1 MYPSNVMNK
10 LVYVDF
16 YIMCHRE
23 LCTCVD
29 NILGSPSRIVVRG
42 IDAVTVQYLNCDHVT
57 VDI

>member
-29 NILGSPSRIVVRG
+29 NILG
-42 IDAVTVQYLNCDHVT
+42 VTFQNRRERDRCSDCAIFKL
-57 VDI
+57 